1 VFIPTTPN
9 PTSGFIV
16 MVPRSQ
22 AIELEMSIDAAM
34 KMIVTLGVVVPPA
47 PAPLTFAPHSPPHH
61 TTMRTHYCGQVNE
74 QLLPVRASRS
84 PAGCTG
90 GAITAG

>member
-1 VFIPTTPN
+1 MVCVFIPTTPN

-22 AIELEMSIDAAM
+22 AIELDMSVDAAM

-47 PAPLTFAPHSPPHH
+47 PTP
-61 TTMRTHYCGQVNE
+61 
-74 QLLPVRASRS
+74 
-84 PAGCTG
+84 
-90 GAITAG
+90 